1 MRPLKS
7 VLSVLVLLTAAPL
20 LRGQLS
26 LSLSPVQMEFVL
38 NPGKSGAQS
47 IVIGNGSSSPV
58 GIKAGIDSW
67 TVGRP
72 GIDVF
77 PSEGAGA
84 LSARDWF
91 QVESGAF
98 EIPPGEQREVTLSI
112 TVPENALPGQYTA
125 ALSFVT
131 LNEPGKED
139 LAGGLSLQG
148 KLTAFVIVTVGKPV
162 DAGEIAGLALERRNG
177 QVILVLRRKNSGRFF
192 LPTEGEIILRDAKG
206 KKVYAADFLDD
217 PVPPLS
223 ERVFRIPIQG
233 QIALGRYQA
242 ECLIRLLT
250 GKKVTNKRPVILE

>member
-58 GIKAGIDSW
+58 GIKAEIDSW
-67 TVGRP
+67 MIGRP

-131 LNEPGKED
+131 LNEPGEED

-162 DAGEIAGLALERRNG
+162 DAGEIAASLLNAGRPGHPRPPEEERRDG
-177 QVILVLRRKNSGRFF
+177 FSFRPREKSSSAT
-192 LPTEGEIILRDAKG
+192 PKG
-206 KKVYAADFLDD
+206 KKSMPRNFLDD

-223 ERVFRIPIQG
+223 ERVFRIPIDRD
-233 QIALGRYQA
+233 IAPAATRRNA
-242 ECLIRLLT
+242 
-250 GKKVTNKRPVILE
+250 